1 MPALMAVAVATA
13 LAAAPA
19 AAASPDHATRP
30 YQQSLEGRK
39 GGGAPPLSVT
49 QRYVLTLP
57 GSPLPVTGP
66 HRTYADRDNPGPA
79 GDPAPPGPGVIVLL
93 AVLALVGAGVLLTAP
108 RWLRGR

>member
-1 MPALMAVAVATA
+1 MHT
-13 LAAAPA
+13 LAATVVAAALVASPA
-19 AAASPDHATRP
+19 ALSSDHTTRL

-39 GGGAPPLSVT
+39 GVTAPPSSVT

-57 GSPLPVTGP
+57 GSPFPVTGL
-66 HRTYADRDNPGPA
+66 HESYGDRDSPPPA
-79 GDPAPPGPGVIVLL
+79 AAAPPPSPGMIVLL